1 MMLLATKTPNVIG
14 TFQSIHCQSLKVVYC
29 LSNCQLCSHSLIV
42 TVVLLESVNK
52 LYGCL

>member
-14 TFQSIHCQSLKVVYC
+14 AFQSIHCQSLKVVYC

-42 TVVLLESVNK
+42 SFA
-52 LYGCL
+52 